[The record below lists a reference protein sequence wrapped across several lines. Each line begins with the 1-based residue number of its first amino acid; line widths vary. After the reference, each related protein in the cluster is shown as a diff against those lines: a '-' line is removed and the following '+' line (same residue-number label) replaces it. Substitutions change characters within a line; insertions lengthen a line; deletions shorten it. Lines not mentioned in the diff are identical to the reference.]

1 MATAMGSSFPPSN
14 AETTSFR
21 TLKVEPWRQ
30 FTAMDLDL
38 SRPLTI
44 ITGAN
49 GTGKTTLLN
58 VIGVHFNWNVQL
70 IGTPFMDEAGSIRFK
85 VGSDVPATPLPE
97 QPAGFGPYGPAG
109 YPTPP
114 MSKVGSLI
122 YENDVETELFV
133 PDLNNA
139 QFTVSYQRQQYVDG
153 VFLNSHRSISGYQLV
168 SSYAAKF
175 PSPRELYETFLQEL
189 RSQYFGFQTNRSAM
203 LVMKEALLA
212 AAIFSEGNSSVIADS
227 NARAVWEGFQKA
239 LGLLLP
245 PELGFERLIAMPPEI
260 LVVTRTGSFAVD
272 ALSGGLRALFEL
284 TWQISLRAH
293 TSSDFTVCIDEPEN
307 HLHPEMQR
315 SLMPNLMKA
324 YPNVKFIIATHSPF
338 IVRSSDDARV
348 YALGY
353 DAENRVEARLFDPT
367 TSGLSPE
374 DTLRDVLGLDST
386 IPIWAERRFNDIVSK
401 FTSGPPTAET
411 LGQLKKSLIDAGL
424 SSELPSAV
432 DVVVSRTNE
441 GGQH

>member
-1 MATAMGSSFPPSN
+1 M
-14 AETTSFR
+14 E
-21 TLKVEPWRQ
+21 
-30 FTAMDLDL
+30 LDL

-44 ITGAN
+44 ITGVN

-70 IGTPFMDEAGSIRFK
+70 IGTPYIDEAGSLRFK
-85 VGSDVPATPLPE
+85 VGSDVPATKLPD
-97 QPAGFGPYGPAG
+97 QPAGFGPYGPIG

-114 MSKVGSLI
+114 MSKVGSLA
-122 YENDVETELFV
+122 YENNVETELFV

-139 QFTVSYQRQQYVDG
+139 QFAVSYQNQQYVDG
-153 VFLNSHRSISGYQLV
+153 IFLNSHRSISGYQLV

-175 PSPRELYETFLQEL
+175 PTPRDLYETFLQEL
-189 RSQYFGFQTNRSAM
+189 RSQYFGFQTNKSAL

-239 LGLLLP
+239 LALLLP
-245 PELGFERLIAMPPEI
+245 TELGFERLVAMPPEI
-260 LVVTRTGSFAVD
+260 LVVTKTGSFAVD

-293 TSSDFTVCIDEPEN
+293 TSDNFTVCIDEPEN

-315 SLMPNLMKA
+315 SLMPNLLKA
-324 YPNVKFIIATHSPF
+324 YPKVKFIIATHSPF
-338 IVRSSDDARV
+338 IVRSFDDARV
-348 YALGY
+348 YALDY
-353 DAENRVEARLFDPT
+353 DIENRVVSRLFDPA

-386 IPIWAERRFNDIVSK
+386 IPIWAEERFNDIVSE

-411 LGQLKKSLIDAGL
+411 LGQLKKALIDAGL
-424 SSELPSAV
+424 SSELPQAV
-432 DVVVSRTNE
+432 NAVVARAKE
-441 GGQH
+441 DEPH